1 MPVGYASDSHVLRE
15 PGREL
20 WSMIRLNRP
29 EWERRISLRF
39 FHKSQ
44 TLMRIDT
51 HCDFGIC
58 ESREKVDECVDVEL
72 LGGYRLDMNSVNLHQ
87 ITHIL
92 RNRAGEGGVPTFP
105 RGALFEIPLPLQ
117 SALD

>member
-20 WSMIRLNRP
+20 WSIIRLNRP
-29 EWERRISLRF
+29 EFERRISLRF
-39 FHKSQ
+39 FHESQ

-58 ESREKVDECVDVEL
+58 ESREKVDERIYIQFQVLRYLHVNC
-72 LGGYRLDMNSVNLHQ
+72 VNLHQ

-92 RNRAGEGGVPTFP
+92 RKGTGEGGVPAFP
-105 RGALFEIPLPLQ
+105 GRALFEIPLPLQ